1 MGSKAQTQLLE
12 ALEAQCKNGHSI
24 PLSHFMQHV
33 LGHPEYGYYAQNTAI
48 GADGDFITAPE
59 ISPLFGEIIG
69 AFITYIWELSGKPDA
84 HSAFYFEAGP
94 GRGSL
99 LADMLRV
106 FRHHDCALKDSQL
119 SLLETSLRLQTRIRA
134 HLGSGA
140 TGTDISHQLDFISTL
155 DSLPA
160 KPLFGVANEFFD
172 ALGVDQAIFTDRGW
186 YWHEIFC
193 TPPHR
198 FHLAPA
204 HPLTADQISRYRLP
218 PTADLGTIVEISAMA
233 ESITAR
239 LAAHIAQ
246 YGGVLVIADYGK
258 TDNIGDTIQAVKQHN
273 SHPFFADIGTADLT
287 HLVDFSALARQT
299 DAHKARFI
307 GPVFQADFLKELGL
321 FERTEALRR
330 PDQPEFNR
338 QLVAGAD
345 RLTSPAQ
352 MGQIFKIA
360 AILPAGE
367 GLPPGF
373 STYHAAPEAVTDT
386 MPASRSQPA

>member
-1 MGSKAQTQLLE
+1 MGSTAQRQLLD
-12 ALEAQCKNGHSI
+12 ALEAQCAGGQSI
-24 PLSHFMQHV
+24 PLSAFMQQV
-33 LGHPEYGYYAQNTAI
+33 LSHPEYGYYAQNTAI
-48 GADGDFITAPE
+48 GAEGDFITAPE

-69 AFITYIWELSGKPDA
+69 AFLTYVWALSGKPDA
-84 HSAFYFEAGP
+84 GNALYFEAGP

-99 LADMLRV
+99 LADIMRV
-106 FRHHDCALKDSQL
+106 FSHHDCALKDSQL
-119 SLLETSLRLQTRIRA
+119 TLLETSQKLQTQLRT
-134 HLGSGA
+134 HLVA
-140 TGTDISHQLDFISTL
+140 TVDDRDISRQLQVISRP
-155 DSLPA
+155 DNLPEM
-160 KPLFGVANEFFD
+160 PIFGVANEFFD
-172 ALGVDQAIFTDRGW
+172 ALGVDQAILTDTGW
-186 YWHEIFC
+186 YWHEVFC
-193 TPPHR
+193 TAPSS

-204 HPLTADQISRYRLP
+204 RPLTADEIASHDLP
-218 PTADLGTIVEISAMA
+218 SDAGIGTIIERSSMA
-233 ESITAR
+233 ESVTAT
-239 LAAHIAQ
+239 LAAHIAR

-258 TDNIGDTIQAVKQHN
+258 SDNIGDTIQAVKQHN
-273 SHPFFADIGTADLT
+273 SHPFFKDIGTADLT

-299 DAHKARFI
+299 EAQQARFI

-338 QLVAGAD
+338 QLVAGAE

-373 STYHAAPEAVTDT
+373 STYTAPSETIDR
-386 MPASRSQPA
+386 MPASRSHPA